1 MSSSLTLARPY
12 ARAAFELA
20 RDTGALAE
28 WSRKLGVAA
37 AIAGDARVRSLIGD
51 PHLDTAQL
59 NSLFLPEG
67 EAQGTPFAAFVSEL
81 ALHRR
86 LPTLPDVATLF
97 EELKRE
103 HEKVLKVTLR
113 TAVPVEAAQGDA
125 LRAALERRFGRKVE
139 IDTVI
144 DADVIGGAVIDAGD
158 VVIDGSVRGRLG
170 RLEHAIAD

>member
-12 ARAAFELA
+12 ARAAFEIA
-20 RDTGALAE
+20 RDAGSLAD

-37 AIAGDARVRSLIGD
+37 AIATDARVRALIGD

-59 NSLFLPEG
+59 HGLFLPEG

-81 ALHRR
+81 ATQRR
-86 LPTLPDVATLF
+86 LPNLPDIATLF

-103 HEKVLKVTLR
+103 HERVLKVTLR
-113 TAVPVEAAQGDA
+113 TAVPVEQAQGDA

-139 IDTVI
+139 LDTVI
-144 DADVIGGAVIDAGD
+144 DADVLGGAVIDAGE
-158 VVIDGSVRGRLG
+158 VVIDGSVRGRLE
-170 RLEHAIAD
+170 RLGHAISD

>member
-20 RDTGALAE
+20 RDSGQLAE
-28 WSRKLGVAA
+28 WSRKLAIAA
-37 AIAGDARVRSLIGD
+37 AIAGDARVRGLIGD

-59 NSLFLPEG
+59 RGLFMPDG
-67 EAQGTPFAAFVSEL
+67 EPQGSPFAAFVAEL
-81 ALHRR
+81 AQHRR

-97 EELKRE
+97 DELKRE
-103 HEKVLKVTLR
+103 HEQVLKVTVR

-139 IDTVI
+139 LATVV
-144 DADVIGGAVIDAGD
+144 DADVVGGAVIDAGD
-158 VVIDGSVRGRLG
+158 VVIDGSVRGRLE
-170 RLEHAIAD
+170 RLGHAIAD

>member
-20 RDTGALAE
+20 RDSGSLAE
-28 WSRKLGVAA
+28 WSRKIAIAA
-37 AIAGDARVRSLIGD
+37 AIAGDARVRGLIGD

-59 NSLFLPEG
+59 HGLFLPEG
-67 EAQGTPFAAFVSEL
+67 EAQGTPFATFVAEL
-81 ALHRR
+81 ATHRR
-86 LPTLPDVATLF
+86 LPALPDIATLF

-139 IDTVI
+139 LESVI
-144 DADVIGGAVIDAGD
+144 DAGVVGGALIDAGD
-158 VVIDGSVRGRLG
+158 VVIDGSVRGRLE
-170 RLEHAIAD
+170 RLGHAIAD

>member
-20 RDTGALAE
+20 RDAGQLAD

-37 AIAGDARVRSLIGD
+37 AIAGDARVRGLVGD
-51 PHLDTAQL
+51 PHLDTTQL
-59 NSLFLPEG
+59 HGMFLPPG
-67 EAQGTPFAAFVSEL
+67 EAQGTPFTAFIGEL
-81 ALHRR
+81 AVHRR
-86 LPTLPDVATLF
+86 LPTLPDIATLF
-97 EELKRE
+97 DELKRE

-139 IDTVI
+139 LDTVI
-144 DADVIGGAVIDAGD
+144 DASVLGGALIDAGD
-158 VVIDGSVRGRLG
+158 VVIDGSVRGRLE
-170 RLEHAIAD
+170 RLGHAIAD

>member
-20 RDTGALAE
+20 RDAGALAD
-28 WSRKLGVAA
+28 WSRKLAVSA
-37 AIAGDARVRSLIGD
+37 AIAGDARVRALIGD

-59 NSLFLPEG
+59 NALFLPEG
-67 EAQGTPFAAFVSEL
+67 EAQGTPYAAFVSEL
-81 ALHRR
+81 AAHRR
-86 LPTLPDVATLF
+86 LPALPDVAALF
-97 EELKRE
+97 DEYKRE

-139 IDTVI
+139 LETVI
-144 DADVIGGAVIDAGD
+144 DADVLGGAVIDAGD
-158 VVIDGSVRGRLG
+158 VVIDGSVRGRLE
-170 RLEHAIAD
+170 RLGHAIAD

>member
-20 RDTGALAE
+20 RDSGQLAE
-28 WSRKLGVAA
+28 WSRKLAIAA

-51 PHLDTAQL
+51 PHLDTVQL
-59 NSLFLPEG
+59 HDLFLPEG
-67 EAQGTPFAAFVSEL
+67 EAQGTQFAAFVGEL
-81 ALHRR
+81 AAHRR
-86 LPTLPDVATLF
+86 LPALPDIATLF
-97 EELKRE
+97 EEHRRE

-139 IDTVI
+139 LDTVI
-144 DADVIGGAVIDAGD
+144 DAGVIGGAVIDAGD